1 MWRRFWDADL
11 GAPRETPMRASNGL
25 GDIME
30 GLGVW
35 MQIGGV
41 QPACWEE
48 TVGFVGTAP
57 TSEWGHLDHYLQM

>member
-1 MWRRFWDADL
+1 
-11 GAPRETPMRASNGL
+11 MRASNGL

-35 MQIGGV
+35 MQIGRF

-57 TSEWGHLDHYLQM
+57 TSKWGHLDPYLQM